1 VAKPHMLLF
10 PFALFLN
17 GLNKKYSE
25 GFQKDIRE
33 YTDFWGGKLM
43 ISCQTLYL
51 SPRQKKLQV

>member
-1 VAKPHMLLF
+1 MLLF

-33 YTDFWGGKLM
+33 YTDFGGGEINDLLPKPEL
-43 ISCQTLYL
+43 
-51 SPRQKKLQV
+51 PKNFKKLAI